1 MTAAPPG
8 PPERDAKFG
17 GVRHVLRPLH
27 RGDEEC
33 LRAFFRSHTPETV
46 YERYGYPVSE
56 MSFDRAFQLVNID
69 PARDCALGIFESGP
83 GGDVLDAVGRYC
95 LDADG
100 RNAELAFVVRESK
113 RNLGMASFLLRTLI
127 QTARARSLRSL
138 WAQVS
143 AGNGPMIAVFRRHG
157 FAFSPLEPGGEVK
170 LTLALAAARPAARAG
185 GPPAAGRRRRP
196 AAGPVDPPSA
206 AR

>member
-1 MTAAPPG
+1 MQAALPG
-8 PPERDAKFG
+8 PPEQAAKFG
-17 GVRHVLRPLH
+17 GVRHLLRPLH

-56 MSFDRAFQLVNID
+56 MSFERAFQLVNID
-69 PARDCALGIFESGP
+69 PARDCALGIFEPGP

-95 LDADG
+95 LDAGG
-100 RNAELAFVVRESK
+100 RDAELAFVVRESK

-143 AGNGPMIAVFRRHG
+143 AGNGPMIAVFRRHS
-157 FAFSPLEPGGEVK
+157 FAFAPLEPAGEVK
-170 LTLALAAARPAARAG
+170 LTLSLGAARPASRAR
-185 GPPAAGRRRRP
+185 PAGRRRR
-196 AAGPVDPPSA
+196 AAGPADPPSA

>member
-1 MTAAPPG
+1 MPAALPG

-17 GVRHVLRPLH
+17 GAPHHLRPLH

-56 MSFDRAFQLVNID
+56 MSFERALQLVNID
-69 PARDCALGIFESGP
+69 PARDCALGIFESGS
-83 GGDVLDAVGRYC
+83 GGEALNAVGRYC

-113 RNLGMASFLLRTLI
+113 RNLGMASCLLRTLI
-127 QTARARSLRSL
+127 QAARGRGLHSL

-157 FAFSPLEPGGEVK
+157 FESTAPGLGGEVK
-170 LTLALAAARPAARAG
+170 LTLALGAQ
-185 GPPAAGRRRRP
+185 GPGPRRGRSRSAGRRASRASGP
-196 AAGPVDPPSA
+196 ADPPTA